1 VTGRLR
7 PYKTWRPIEQATM
20 SYGYGLSTSLLQLA
34 RAYTVFAHD
43 GEVIPLSILH
53 QTEPA
58 AGRRVLSAETVRA
71 VRKMLQM
78 AAGPGGTGPKAQ
90 TIGYSVGGKSGTA
103 RKQEGKGYVNKYR
116 AWFVGLSPVTQPRIV
131 VAVMVDE
138 PSRGSYFGGDV
149 AAPVFSQVVQQTL
162 RMLGVPPDLEV
173 KPGIVAKTVPAEQES
188 F

>member
-1 VTGRLR
+1 MRTR
-7 PYKTWRPIEQATM
+7 PGAAHSSVR
-20 SYGYGLSTSLLQLA
+20 
-34 RAYTVFAHD
+34 VFSPSNA
-43 GEVIPLSILH
+43 L
-53 QTEPA
+53 
-58 AGRRVLSAETVRA
+58 A

-103 RKQEGKGYVNKYR
+103 HKQEGKGYAANKYR
-116 AWFVGLSPVTQPRIV
+116 SWFVGLAPVDKPRII

-138 PSRGSYFGGDV
+138 PSNGQHFGGDV

-162 RMLGVPPDLEV
+162 RMMNVAPDIDV
-173 KPGIVAKTVPAEQES
+173 KAQINAKPMPAEQES